1 MTGASLSDMMSKK
14 AKGGNS
20 MDILITGGS
29 SQLAQAIASELK
41 EDHSVHLM
49 DSVPVDV
56 AEDCDFIQG
65 NILDPDDSWAAVR
78 GIDVLIHT
86 GEPPTDLPSDGLKR
100 EQMLLDLATRG
111 THVLFSAAVKAGIK
125 KLICASTL
133 SIFNGYPDNVYITE
147 LWKPFPSPEIVEMTK
162 YLGELTAREFAR
174 DHLVTVTGLRLG
186 ELVLE
191 ETVQGEAPN
200 LAWLDIRDAA
210 GAFRCVL
217 NRDNSNSAEWTRRWA
232 VYHICADIPNPKF
245 LIDQARGIGYQPT
258 HDFQSLYL
266 KTSAPSR

>member
-1 MTGASLSDMMSKK
+1 M
-14 AKGGNS
+14 N
-20 MDILITGGS
+20 ILITGAS

-41 EDHSVHLM
+41 DDHSVRLM

-56 AEDCDFIQG
+56 AEGCDFIQG
-65 NILDPDDSWAAVR
+65 NILDPDDSWDAVR
-78 GIDVLIHT
+78 GIDTLIHT
-86 GEPPTDLPSDGLKR
+86 GEPPADLPSDELKR

-111 THVLFSAAVKAGIK
+111 THVLFSTAVEAGIK
-125 KLICASTL
+125 KFICASTL
-133 SIFNGYPDNVYITE
+133 SIFNTYPDDVYITE
-147 LWKPFPSPEIVEMTK
+147 LWKPRPSPEIVGMTK

-174 DHLVTVTGLRLG
+174 EHLVTVTGLRLG

-191 ETVQGEAPN
+191 ETVQGDAPN

-217 NRDNSNSAEWTRRWA
+217 NRDSSNSAWWTQRWA

-266 KTSAPSR
+266 KTSDPSA

>member
-1 MTGASLSDMMSKK
+1 M
-14 AKGGNS
+14 N
-20 MDILITGGS
+20 ILITGAS
-29 SQLAQAIASELK
+29 SQLAQTIATELK
-41 EDHSVHLM
+41 ADHSVRLM

-56 AEDCDFIQG
+56 AEGCDFTQG
-65 NILDPDDSWAAVR
+65 NILDPEDSWEVLR
-78 GIDVLIHT
+78 GIDTLIHT
-86 GEPPTDLPSDGLKR
+86 GEPPTDLPSDELER

-111 THVLFSAAVKAGIK
+111 THVLFSAAVEAGIK
-125 KLICASTL
+125 KFICASTL
-133 SIFNGYPDNVYITE
+133 SIFNAYPGDVYITE
-147 LWKPFPSPEIVEMTK
+147 LWKPLPSPEIVEMTK

-174 DHLVTVTGLRLG
+174 EHLVTVTGLRLG

-191 ETVQGEAPN
+191 EAVQRETPS

-210 GAFRCVL
+210 GAFRCAL
-217 NRDNSNSAEWTRRWA
+217 NRDSSSSAWWTQRWA

-245 LIDQARGIGYQPT
+245 LIDQARGIGYQPA

>member
-1 MTGASLSDMMSKK
+1 M
-14 AKGGNS
+14 N
-20 MDILITGGS
+20 ILITGAS
-29 SQLAQAIASELK
+29 SQLAQAIATELK
-41 EDHSVHLM
+41 DDHSVRLM

-56 AEDCDFIQG
+56 AEGCDFTQG
-65 NILDPDDSWAAVR
+65 NILDPEDSWEVLR
-78 GIDVLIHT
+78 GIDTLIHT
-86 GEPPTDLPSDGLKR
+86 GEPPTDLPSDELER

-111 THVLFSAAVKAGIK
+111 THVLFSAAVEAGIK
-125 KLICASTL
+125 KFICASTL
-133 SIFNGYPDNVYITE
+133 SIFNAYPDDVYITE
-147 LWKPFPSPEIVEMTK
+147 LWKPLPSPEIVEMTK

-174 DHLVTVTGLRLG
+174 EHLVTVTGLRLG

-191 ETVQGEAPN
+191 EAVQRETPS

-210 GAFRCVL
+210 GAFRCAL
-217 NRDNSNSAEWTRRWA
+217 NRDSSSSAWWTQRWA

-245 LIDQARGIGYQPT
+245 LIDQARGIGYQPA

>member
-1 MTGASLSDMMSKK
+1 M
-14 AKGGNS
+14 N
-20 MDILITGGS
+20 ILITGAS
-29 SQLAQAIASELK
+29 SQLAQTIATELK
-41 EDHSVHLM
+41 ADHSVRLM

-56 AEDCDFIQG
+56 AEGCDFTQG
-65 NILDPDDSWAAVR
+65 NILDPEDSWEVLR
-78 GIDVLIHT
+78 GIDTLIHT
-86 GEPPTDLPSDGLKR
+86 GEPPTDLPSDELKR

-111 THVLFSAAVKAGIK
+111 THVLFSAAVEAGIK
-125 KLICASTL
+125 KFICASTL
-133 SIFNGYPDNVYITE
+133 SIFNAYPDDVYITE
-147 LWKPFPSPEIVEMTK
+147 LWKPLPSPEIVEMTK

-174 DHLVTVTGLRLG
+174 EHLVTVTGLRLG

-191 ETVQGEAPN
+191 EAVQRETPS

-210 GAFRCVL
+210 GAFRCAL
-217 NRDNSNSAEWTRRWA
+217 NRDSSSSAWWTQRWA

-245 LIDQARGIGYQPT
+245 LIDQARGIGYQPA

>member
-1 MTGASLSDMMSKK
+1 M
-14 AKGGNS
+14 N
-20 MDILITGGS
+20 ILITGAS
-29 SQLAQAIASELK
+29 SQLAQAIATELK
-41 EDHSVHLM
+41 DDHSVRLM

-56 AEDCDFIQG
+56 AKGCDFIQG
-65 NILDPDDSWAAVR
+65 NILDPDDSWEAVR
-78 GIDVLIHT
+78 GIDTLIHT
-86 GEPPTDLPSDGLKR
+86 GEPPTDLPSDELKR

-111 THVLFSAAVKAGIK
+111 THVLFSAAVEAGIK
-125 KLICASTL
+125 RFIYASTL
-133 SIFNGYPDNVYITE
+133 SVFNNYPDDVYITE
-147 LWKPFPSPEIVEMTK
+147 LWKPLPSPEIVEMTK

-174 DHLVTVTGLRLG
+174 EHLVTVTGLRLG

-191 ETVQGEAPN
+191 ETVQAETPN

-217 NRDNSNSAEWTRRWA
+217 NRDSSNSGWWAQRWA

-245 LIDQARGIGYQPT
+245 LIDQARGIGYQPA

-266 KTSAPSR
+266 KPSDSSA

>member
-1 MTGASLSDMMSKK
+1 M
-14 AKGGNS
+14 N
-20 MDILITGGS
+20 ILITGAS
-29 SQLAQAIASELK
+29 SQLAQTIATELK
-41 EDHSVHLM
+41 ADHSVRLM

-56 AEDCDFIQG
+56 AEGCDFTQG
-65 NILDPDDSWAAVR
+65 NILDPEDSWEVLR
-78 GIDVLIHT
+78 GIDTLIHT
-86 GEPPTDLPSDGLKR
+86 GEPPTDLPSDELER

-111 THVLFSAAVKAGIK
+111 THVLFSAAVEAGIK
-125 KLICASTL
+125 KFICASTL
-133 SIFNGYPDNVYITE
+133 SIFSTYPDDVYITE
-147 LWKPFPSPEIVEMTK
+147 LWKPLPSPEIVEMTK

-174 DHLVTVTGLRLG
+174 EHLVTVTGLRLG

-191 ETVQGEAPN
+191 EAVQRETPS

-210 GAFRCVL
+210 GAFRCAL
-217 NRDNSNSAEWTRRWA
+217 NRDSSSSAWWTQRWA

-245 LIDQARGIGYQPT
+245 LIDQARGIGYQPA

>member
-1 MTGASLSDMMSKK
+1 M
-14 AKGGNS
+14 N
-20 MDILITGGS
+20 ILITGAS
-29 SQLAQAIASELK
+29 SQLSQAIATELK
-41 EDHSVHLM
+41 DDHTVRLM

-56 AEDCDFIQG
+56 AEGCDFIQG
-65 NILDPDDSWAAVR
+65 NILDPDDSWEAVR
-78 GIDVLIHT
+78 GIDTLIHT
-86 GEPPTDLPSDGLKR
+86 GEPPTDLPSDELKR

-111 THVLFSAAVKAGIK
+111 THVLFSAAVEAGIK
-125 KLICASTL
+125 RFVYASTL
-133 SIFNGYPDNVYITE
+133 SIFNGYSDDVYITE
-147 LWKPFPSPEIVEMTK
+147 LWKPLPSPEIVEMTK

-174 DHLVTVTGLRLG
+174 EHLVTVTGLRLG

-191 ETVQGEAPN
+191 EAVQGETPN

-217 NRDNSNSAEWTRRWA
+217 NRDSSNNAWWAQRWA

-245 LIDQARGIGYQPT
+245 LIDQARGIGYQPA

-266 KTSAPSR
+266 KTTDSSE